1 MASYFLVIVRA
12 ARSVGLFYHRPECVQ
27 VLVNFADPNLLWEPP
42 VPKSARTSDMSARQ
56 GALMLGSM
64 SSIWLDA
71 GLVTTGVS
79 TRAHHEHPKMS
90 LVGMAS
96 QRGFVAVME
105 VRMRRRD
112 GMWHVDVIRCMLMLS
127 VACRCYPLHV
137 ALHAVDARARR
148 KSMEVLA
155 ATSANGRAGVD
166 RSESR
171 CVGTGRRRHGST
183 ALRDYRP

>member
-1 MASYFLVIVRA
+1 MAWPRIFLSLCEQPG
-12 ARSVGLFYHRPECVQ
+12 RSGFFYHRPECVQ

-79 TRAHHEHPKMS
+79 TRANHEHPKMS

-112 GMWHVDVIRCMLMLS
+112 GMWHVDVIRCMSMLSVACQCCLLQADVVCCMSMLS
-127 VACRCYPLHV
+127 VACRCFLLSV
-137 ALHAVDARARR
+137 AHCMLSTRVRGEKHGGPGSNQR
-148 KSMEVLA
+148 K
-155 ATSANGRAGVD
+155 RPC
-166 RSESR
+166 R
-171 CVGTGRRRHGST
+171 C
-183 ALRDYRP
+183 

>member
-1 MASYFLVIVRA
+1 VRA
-12 ARSVGLFYHRPECVQ
+12 ARFGRAFFYHRPECVQ

-112 GMWHVDVIRCMLMLS
+112 GMWHVDVIRCMSMLS
-127 VACRCYPLHV
+127 VACRCCLLHV
-137 ALHAVDARARR
+137 DVACCTLHAVDARARR

-183 ALRDYRP
+183 ALRDHRP